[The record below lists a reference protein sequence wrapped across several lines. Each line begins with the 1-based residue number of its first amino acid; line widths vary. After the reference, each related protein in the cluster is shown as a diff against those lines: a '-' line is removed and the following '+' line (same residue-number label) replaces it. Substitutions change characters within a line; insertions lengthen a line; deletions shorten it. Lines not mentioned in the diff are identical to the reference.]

1 MRYVCFNEKGEAI
14 GVTDKSPFTG
24 TPQLDLSHCH
34 VGTVKVESSW
44 DWKSFAEVAKIVSDL
59 SRATGEIYLPCDAGD
74 SVSPRYGI
82 VKPPKIGDE
91 VSYSFN
97 GDTTPCGVVVRV
109 TPSWTIVTS
118 EGKRFKR
125 VRQTSG
131 WRMTG
136 GTWWLVHG
144 HITERNPHI

>member
-1 MRYVCFNEKGEAI
+1 MRYICFNEKGEAI
-14 GVTDKSPFTG
+14 GYTDKTPYTG
-24 TPQLDLSHCH
+24 TPKLDLSHCP
-34 VGTVKVESSW
+34 VGTTAVET
-44 DWKSFAEVAKIVSDL
+44 DHDFKSFQEVARVCSDL
-59 SRATGEIYLPCDAGD
+59 ARNTGEVFLPCDNGESTSWRFTVA
-74 SVSPRYGI
+74 
-82 VKPPKIGDE
+82 KPPKVGDE

-97 GDTTPCGVVVRV
+97 GDTTPCGTV
-109 TPSWTIVTS
+109 TRITPAWTVVTS

-136 GTWWLVHG
+136 GTWWLVSG